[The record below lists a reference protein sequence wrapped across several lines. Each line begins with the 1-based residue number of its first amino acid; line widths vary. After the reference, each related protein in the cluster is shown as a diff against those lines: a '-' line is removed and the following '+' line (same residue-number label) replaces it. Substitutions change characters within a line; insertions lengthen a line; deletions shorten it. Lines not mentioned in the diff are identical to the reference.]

1 MRMPGHTRTV
11 NTTGL
16 LMLPFTP
23 QISLFPFLSNDRRVT
38 HVRCQ
43 GANNRM
49 LTNEGVIDTFL
60 QAGITRGFTLPGLG
74 ITWSLPAFHDR
85 RDEFELVLAR
95 SEQSASVMAQ
105 VAGKMTGKPGL
116 LMAQGPFST
125 STGAFGIL
133 EGYFSSSPMVV
144 LTDTSC
150 YDGFAQHGV
159 YQTMTGDYGAA
170 DAFAVLKTMT
180 KYATYATTP
189 TEAVFGTQLA
199 IKHASTPRQG
209 PAAVVMRT
217 NIIKEELPESARAR
231 LYPIE
236 GHLKYTPPRADRE
249 AVGRIASTLES
260 ARQPVMIVGNG
271 VYSSRSGPALQL
283 WAERNGIAIA
293 SSYHGKG
300 TIDETS
306 DIAVGMMGTWGS
318 AAANRM
324 VQAADVILVM
334 GCSLGPEYTRFRDEN
349 MIRPGDQT
357 IIQVDHDPLNAGW
370 VIPVDQAVTA
380 DVGEVATLL
389 ADSRPHDTAL
399 VAKRKPMIAKLKT
412 ENDYGVLPICQT
424 RPGTIHYADIMR
436 GLQGFLGAD
445 DLLTLDAG
453 TNRIWATCRLPL
465 RHSNQLIAPGGI
477 GGMGWSTPAATG
489 AKITAPEKRVTGV
502 IGDGGFVMTMDAIAT
517 ASELGLDAVYIVANN
532 SGLGMVRDNLGNR
545 KIAVDF
551 KDHDFAMVAEGLGAK
566 GLVVTEGDQM
576 GDAIR
581 EAHSMGGPVV
591 IDAKVDP
598 AASHHECSDYAEL

>member
-1 MRMPGHTRTV
+1 
-11 NTTGL
+11 
-16 LMLPFTP
+16 
-23 QISLFPFLSNDRRVT
+23 
-38 HVRCQ
+38 
-43 GANNRM
+43 M
-49 LTNEGVIDTFL
+49 LTNEGVINTFL
-60 QAGITRGFTLPGLG
+60 EAGITRGFTLPGLG

-85 RDEFELVLAR
+85 KDEFEVVLAR

-189 TEAVFGTQLA
+189 TEAVYGAQLA
-199 IKHASTPRQG
+199 VKHASTPRQG

-217 NIIKEELPESARAR
+217 NVIKQELPETARAR
-231 LYPIE
+231 LYPVD
-236 GHLKYTPPRADRE
+236 GHLKYTAPRVDTD
-249 AVGRIASTLES
+249 AVDRIAALL
-260 ARQPVMIVGNG
+260 ADAKQPVMIVGNG
-271 VYSSRSGPALQL
+271 VYGSRCGPALQAL
-283 WAERNGIAIA
+283 AERNGIAIA

-300 TIDETS
+300 TIDEGC

-318 AAANRM
+318 AAANRA
-324 VQAADVILVM
+324 VQAADLVLVM
-334 GCSLGPEYTRFRDEN
+334 GCSLGPEYTRFRDEK

-357 IIQVDHDPLNAGW
+357 IIQVDQDPLNAGW
-370 VIPVDQAVTA
+370 VVPVDMAVTA
-380 DVGEVATLL
+380 DVAEVAALL
-389 ADSRPHDTAL
+389 SDTAPHDTAL
-399 VAKRKPMIAKLKT
+399 VERRKAAIATIKQ
-412 ENDYGVLPICQT
+412 ENDYGVLPSYQS
-424 RPGTIHYADIMR
+424 RPGTMHYADIMR
-436 GLQGFLGAD
+436 GLQGFLGPD
-445 DLLTLDAG
+445 DLITMDAG

-465 RHSNQLIAPGGI
+465 RHPNQLVAPGGI

-502 IGDGGFVMTMDAIAT
+502 IGDGGFMMTMDAIAT
-517 ASELGLDAVYIVANN
+517 AAEQGLDVVYVVANN
-532 SGLGMVRDNLGNR
+532 AGLGMVRDNLGNQ

-551 KDHDFAMVAEGLGAK
+551 LDHDFAKVAEGLGGK
-566 GLVVTEGDQM
+566 GLTVTEGDQM
-576 GDAIR
+576 GDALR
-581 EAHSMGGPVV
+581 EAHAMGGPVV

-598 AASHHECSDYAEL
+598 AASHRDCSDYAEL

>member
-1 MRMPGHTRTV
+1 
-11 NTTGL
+11 
-16 LMLPFTP
+16 
-23 QISLFPFLSNDRRVT
+23 
-38 HVRCQ
+38 
-43 GANNRM
+43 M
-49 LTNEGVIDTFL
+49 LTNEGVIATFL
-60 QAGITRGFTLPGLG
+60 DAGITRGFTLPGLG
-74 ITWSLPAFHDR
+74 ITWSLPAFHAR
-85 RDEFELVLAR
+85 RDEFDVVLAR

-116 LMAQGPFST
+116 LMAQGPFAT

-189 TEAVFGTQLA
+189 TEAVFGAQLA
-199 IKHASTPRQG
+199 VKHAMTPRQG

-217 NIIKEELPESARAR
+217 NVIKQELPDNPRAR
-231 LYPIE
+231 LYNVE
-236 GHLKYTPPRADRE
+236 GHLRHTPPRVDRD
-249 AVGRIASTLES
+249 AVAQIAAALES

-271 VYSSRSGPALQL
+271 VYASRCGPVLQRF
-283 WAERNGIAIA
+283 AETNGVAIA

-300 TIDETS
+300 TIDETC

-318 AAANRM
+318 AAANRA
-324 VQAADVILVM
+324 VQAADVVVVL
-334 GCSLGPEYTRFRDEN
+334 GCSLGPEYTRFRDEK
-349 MIRPGDQT
+349 MIRPGEQT
-357 IIQVDHDPLNAGW
+357 IIQVDHDPRNAGW
-370 VIPVDQAVTA
+370 VVPVDLAVTG
-380 DVGEVATLL
+380 DVGEVAELL
-389 ADSRPHDTAL
+389 VEGRPHDTGL
-399 VAKRKPMIAKLKT
+399 VAQRKTAIASIKAGH
-412 ENDYGVLPICQT
+412 DYGVLPVLPT

-436 GLQGFLGAD
+436 GLQGFLTGD

-453 TNRIWATCRLPL
+453 TNRIWATARLAL
-465 RHSNQLIAPGGI
+465 RHPNQLIAPGGI

-489 AKITAPEKRVTGV
+489 AKVVAPDKRVTGV

-517 ASELGLDAVYIVANN
+517 AAERGLDVVYVVANN
-532 SGLGMVRDNLGNR
+532 AGLGMVRDNLGNQ

-551 KDHDFAMVAEGLGAK
+551 LDHDFAKVAEGLGGR
-566 GLVVTEGDQM
+566 GLTVTEGDQM
-576 GDAIR
+576 GDALR
-581 EAHSMGGPVV
+581 EAHAMGGPVV

-598 AASHHECSDYAEL
+598 AASHRDCSDYAAL

>member
-1 MRMPGHTRTV
+1 
-11 NTTGL
+11 
-16 LMLPFTP
+16 
-23 QISLFPFLSNDRRVT
+23 
-38 HVRCQ
+38 
-43 GANNRM
+43 M
-49 LTNEGVIDTFL
+49 LTNEGVINTFL
-60 QAGITRGFTLPGLG
+60 DAGITRGFTLPGLG
-74 ITWSLPAFHDR
+74 ITWSLPAFYDR
-85 RDEFELVLAR
+85 KDEFEVVLAR

-105 VAGKMTGKPGL
+105 VAGKMTGKPGV

-133 EGYFSSSPMVV
+133 EGYFSSTPMVV

-189 TEAVFGTQLA
+189 TEAVYGAQLA
-199 IKHASTPRQG
+199 VKHASTPRQG

-217 NIIKEELPESARAR
+217 NVIKQELPETPRAR
-231 LYPIE
+231 LYPVE
-236 GHLKYTPPRADRE
+236 GHLRYTAPQADRA
-249 AVGRIASTLES
+249 AVAKIAALLED
-260 ARQPVMIVGNG
+260 AKQPVIIAGNG
-271 VYSSRSGPALQL
+271 VYGARCGPALQAL
-283 WAERNGIAIA
+283 AERNGIAVA

-300 TIDETS
+300 TIDEAT

-318 AAANRM
+318 AAANRT
-324 VQAADVILVM
+324 VQAADVVLVM
-334 GCSLGPEYTRFRDEN
+334 GCSLGPEYTRFRDDK

-357 IIQVDHDPLNAGW
+357 IIQVDQDPLNAGW
-370 VIPVDQAVTA
+370 VVPVDLAVTA
-380 DVGEVATLL
+380 DVAEVLALL
-389 ADSRPHDTAL
+389 EDTRPHDPAL
-399 VAKRKPMIAKLKT
+399 VARRKEVIGKIKT
-412 ENDYGVLPICQT
+412 ENDYGVLPVIPT
-424 RPGTIHYADIMR
+424 KPGTMHYTDIMR
-436 GLQGFLGAD
+436 GLQGFLGED

-517 ASELGLDAVYIVANN
+517 AAEQGLDVVYVVANN
-532 SGLGMVRDNLGNR
+532 AGLGMVRDNLGNR
-545 KIAVDF
+545 RIAVDF
-551 KDHDFAMVAEGLGAK
+551 HDHDFAKVAEGLGGR
-566 GLVVTEGDQM
+566 GLTVTEGDQM
-576 GDAIR
+576 GDALR
-581 EAHSMGGPVV
+581 EAHAMGGPVL

-598 AASHHECSDYAEL
+598 AASHRDCSDYADL

>member
-1 MRMPGHTRTV
+1 
-11 NTTGL
+11 
-16 LMLPFTP
+16 
-23 QISLFPFLSNDRRVT
+23 
-38 HVRCQ
+38 
-43 GANNRM
+43 M
-49 LTNEGVIDTFL
+49 LTNEGVINTFL
-60 QAGITRGFTLPGLG
+60 DAGITRGFTLPGLG
-74 ITWSLPAFHDR
+74 ITWSLPAFYDR
-85 RDEFELVLAR
+85 KDEFEVVLAR

-105 VAGKMTGKPGL
+105 VAGKMTGKPGV

-133 EGYFSSSPMVV
+133 EGYFSSTPMVV

-189 TEAVFGTQLA
+189 TEAVYGAQLA
-199 IKHASTPRQG
+199 VKHASTPRQG

-217 NIIKEELPESARAR
+217 NVIKQELPETPRAR
-231 LYPIE
+231 LYPVE
-236 GHLKYTPPRADRE
+236 GHLRYTAPQADRA
-249 AVGRIASTLES
+249 AVAKIAALLED
-260 ARQPVMIVGNG
+260 AKQPVIIAGNG
-271 VYSSRSGPALQL
+271 VYGARCGPALQAL
-283 WAERNGIAIA
+283 AERNGIAVA

-300 TIDETS
+300 TIDEAT

-318 AAANRM
+318 AAANRT
-324 VQAADVILVM
+324 VQAADVVLVM
-334 GCSLGPEYTRFRDEN
+334 GCSLGPEYTRFRDDK

-357 IIQVDHDPLNAGW
+357 IIQVDQDPLNAGW
-370 VIPVDQAVTA
+370 VVPVDLAVTA
-380 DVGEVATLL
+380 DVAEVLALL
-389 ADSRPHDTAL
+389 EDTRPHDPAL
-399 VAKRKPMIAKLKT
+399 VARRKEVIGKIKT
-412 ENDYGVLPICQT
+412 ENDYGVLPVIPT
-424 RPGTIHYADIMR
+424 KPGTMHYTDIMR
-436 GLQGFLGAD
+436 GLQGFLGED

-517 ASELGLDAVYIVANN
+517 AAEQGLDVVYVVANN
-532 SGLGMVRDNLGNR
+532 AGLGMVRDNLGNR
-545 KIAVDF
+545 RIAVDF
-551 KDHDFAMVAEGLGAK
+551 HDHNFAKVAEGLGGK
-566 GLVVTEGDQM
+566 GLTVTEGDQM
-576 GDAIR
+576 GDALR
-581 EAHSMGGPVV
+581 EAHAMGGPVL

-598 AASHHECSDYAEL
+598 AASHRDCSDYADL

>member
-1 MRMPGHTRTV
+1 
-11 NTTGL
+11 
-16 LMLPFTP
+16 
-23 QISLFPFLSNDRRVT
+23 
-38 HVRCQ
+38 
-43 GANNRM
+43 M
-49 LTNEGVIDTFL
+49 LTNEGVINTFL
-60 QAGITRGFTLPGLG
+60 DAGITRGFTLPGLG
-74 ITWSLPAFHDR
+74 ITWSLPAFYDR
-85 RDEFELVLAR
+85 KDEFEVVLAR

-105 VAGKMTGKPGL
+105 VAGKMTGKPGV

-133 EGYFSSSPMVV
+133 EGYFSSTPMVV

-189 TEAVFGTQLA
+189 TEAVYGAQLA
-199 IKHASTPRQG
+199 VKHASTPRQG

-217 NIIKEELPESARAR
+217 NVIKQELPETPRAR
-231 LYPIE
+231 LYPVE
-236 GHLKYTPPRADRE
+236 GHLRYTPPQADRA
-249 AVGRIASTLES
+249 AVAKIAALLED
-260 ARQPVMIVGNG
+260 AKQPVIIAGNG
-271 VYSSRSGPALQL
+271 VYGARCGPALQAL
-283 WAERNGIAIA
+283 AERNGIAVA

-300 TIDETS
+300 TIDEAT

-318 AAANRM
+318 AAANRT
-324 VQAADVILVM
+324 VQAADVVLVM
-334 GCSLGPEYTRFRDEN
+334 GCSLGPEYTRFRDDK

-357 IIQVDHDPLNAGW
+357 IIQVDQDPLNAGW
-370 VIPVDQAVTA
+370 VVPVDLAVTA
-380 DVGEVATLL
+380 DVAEVLALL
-389 ADSRPHDTAL
+389 EDTRPHDPAL
-399 VAKRKPMIAKLKT
+399 VARRKEVIGKIKT
-412 ENDYGVLPICQT
+412 ENDYGVLPVIPT
-424 RPGTIHYADIMR
+424 KPGTMHYTDIMR
-436 GLQGFLGAD
+436 GLQGFLGED

-517 ASELGLDAVYIVANN
+517 AAEQGLDVVYVVANN
-532 SGLGMVRDNLGNR
+532 AGLGMVRDNLGNR
-545 KIAVDF
+545 RIAVDF
-551 KDHDFAMVAEGLGAK
+551 HDHDFAKVAEGLGGK
-566 GLVVTEGDQM
+566 GLTVTEGDQM
-576 GDAIR
+576 GDALR
-581 EAHSMGGPVV
+581 EAHAMGGPVL

-598 AASHHECSDYAEL
+598 AASHRDCSDYADL

>member
-1 MRMPGHTRTV
+1 
-11 NTTGL
+11 
-16 LMLPFTP
+16 
-23 QISLFPFLSNDRRVT
+23 
-38 HVRCQ
+38 
-43 GANNRM
+43 M
-49 LTNEGVIDTFL
+49 LTNEGVIATFL
-60 QAGITRGFTLPGLG
+60 DAGITRGFTLPGLG
-74 ITWSLPAFHDR
+74 ITWSLPAFHAR
-85 RDEFELVLAR
+85 RDEFDVVLAR

-116 LMAQGPFST
+116 LMAQGPFAT

-189 TEAVFGTQLA
+189 TEAVYGTQLA
-199 IKHASTPRQG
+199 VKHAMTPRQG

-217 NIIKEELPESARAR
+217 NVIKQELPEHPRAR
-231 LYPIE
+231 LYDVE
-236 GHLKYTPPRADRE
+236 GHLRYTPPRPDRE
-249 AVGRIASTLES
+249 AVGRIADTLEN
-260 ARQPVMIVGNG
+260 AEHPVIIVGNG
-271 VYSSRSGPALQL
+271 VYATRCGPTLQAYAKRS
-283 WAERNGIAIA
+283 GIAIA

-300 TIDETS
+300 TIDETC
-306 DIAVGMMGTWGS
+306 DIATGMMGTWGS
-318 AAANRM
+318 AAANRA

-334 GCSLGPEYTRFRDEN
+334 GCSLGPEYTRFRDEK
-349 MIRPGDQT
+349 MIRPGEQT

-370 VIPVDQAVTA
+370 VVPVDQAVTG

-389 ADSRPHDTAL
+389 SNTRPHDAAL
-399 VAKRKPMIAKLKT
+399 VAKRKEAIARIKT
-412 ENDYGVLPICQT
+412 ENDYGVLPVFPT
-424 RPGTIHYADIMR
+424 RPGTMHYADIMR
-436 GLQGFLGAD
+436 GLQGFLTGN

-453 TNRIWATCRLPL
+453 TNRIWATTRLPL
-465 RHSNQLIAPGGI
+465 RHPNQLIAPGGI

-489 AKITAPEKRVTGV
+489 AKVVAPDKRVTGV

-517 ASELGLDAVYIVANN
+517 AAERGLDVVYVVANN
-532 SGLGMVRDNLGNR
+532 AGLGMVRDNLGNQ

-551 KDHDFAMVAEGLGAK
+551 LDHDFAKVAEGLGGK
-566 GLVVTEGDQM
+566 GLTITEGDQM
-576 GDAIR
+576 GDALR
-581 EAHSMGGPVV
+581 EAHAMGGPVV

-598 AASHHECSDYAEL
+598 AASHRDCSDYATL